1 VPGEDP
7 GRAASPALAEG
18 ERIARLRL
26 ARTRQ
31 VGPVAFRALLARFGD
46 AQAALAALP
55 ELARRGGGRPPV
67 PPSPAAIEREIR
79 AAERLGA
86 RMLVWGDLDYPGM
99 LARIEDAPPALACIG
114 ETRRAAAPCVAVV
127 GARNASANGQRFAG
141 LLAAELAAAGAV
153 VVSGLARGIDTA
165 AHRGAGQGATIAVLA
180 TGIDIA
186 YPPEN
191 AALQAEIG
199 RAGGAVFAEMPPGT
213 PPQAHLFPRR
223 NRIVAGLSA
232 AVVVVEA
239 TLRSGSLITARLA
252 LEQGR
257 EVLAVPGFP
266 LDPRAAGP
274 NALLRDGAAPATC
287 AADVLAALPQG
298 LATAPAGPFAGAPP
312 ALPGPAGTDLDRT
325 DDARDRLLA
334 ALGSAPAQ
342 VDELLR
348 RCHLSAPSAL
358 LAMLELELAGR
369 IQRHPGNQ
377 VSLIG

>member
-1 VPGEDP
+1 MPGEDP
-7 GRAASPALAEG
+7 RRAAPPAPAGAE
-18 ERIARLRL
+18 RLARLRL

-31 VGPVAFRALLARFGD
+31 IGPVAFRVLLERFGD

-67 PPSPAAIEREIR
+67 PPSPAAIEREMR
-79 AAERLGA
+79 AAGRLGA
-86 RMLVWGDLDYPGM
+86 RILVWGDPDYPGM
-99 LARIEDAPPALACIG
+99 LARIEDAPPALSCIG
-114 ETRRAAAPCVAVV
+114 DGLRAAGPCVAIV

-141 LLAAELAAAGAV
+141 ILAAELAAAGVV

-165 AHRGAGQGATIAVLA
+165 AHAGAGPAATIAVLA

-191 AALQAEIG
+191 AALQAAIG
-199 RAGGAVFAEMPPGT
+199 RDGGAVFAEMPPGT

-223 NRIVAGLSA
+223 NRIVAGLCA

-239 TLRSGSLITARLA
+239 TQRSGSLITARLA

-287 AADVLAALPQG
+287 AADILAALP
-298 LATAPAGPFAGAPP
+298 PGAPRPAPEPVAP
-312 ALPGPAGTDLDRT
+312 ALPEASSEGLHRT

-334 ALGSAPAQ
+334 ALGSAPAA

-348 RCHLSAPSAL
+348 RCHLSAPSAQ